1 MYKIEE
7 FVGTAAE
14 LEKFLNEMQV
24 INYLIQYLDKL
35 KLLQDLDA
43 QLIEPFIPQYF
54 MGMTKKRQIY
64 LEYAKENLCKDCLTC
79 ADFGYYCRGNKE
91 RCNAWKYDE
100 KAHYRIDK
108 VV

>member
-1 MYKIEE
+1 
-7 FVGTAAE
+7 
-14 LEKFLNEMQV
+14 
-24 INYLIQYLDKL
+24 
-35 KLLQDLDA
+35 
-43 QLIEPFIPQYF
+43 

>member
-1 MYKIEE
+1 M
-7 FVGTAAE
+7 
-14 LEKFLNEMQV
+14 
-24 INYLIQYLDKL
+24 L
-35 KLLQDLDA
+35 K
-43 QLIEPFIPQYF
+43 
-54 MGMTKKRQIY
+54 K
-64 LEYAKENLCKDCLTC
+64 NLCKDCLTC